1 MFVANSKS
9 NYVDSRPAS
18 PVKKTAAAAPK
29 DLRAAR
35 DALRTALVKAGFC
48 NHQGK
53 LCVALRKQKPLTD
66 EGRKKLNALLM
77 HPLSIEGTPLHLQE
91 YLTSMPLPQINMT
104 HWKYLRGSYAA
115 YLIDPLARLNEVLE
129 NYYRVNPKARE
140 VISPA
145 FEAYCALKQPVEEP
159 NDADFADLYF
169 DEKWKIPDDTVT
181 KIREMAIR
189 WVASLLNKP
198 PEVAERTSF
207 QTLFIPE
214 PNHLTRTAE
223 KIAIITLKTDPPPPG
238 IKELK
243 VDRVMGELQN
253 YCLFSRDDFY
263 IDIRRLPFYPQS
275 FQNDFWQCILDREM
289 QVIRLEERHRD
300 DFSAVLAAVEHY
312 TKGADLDESELTLS
326 DIFDAFF
333 KPLPEDEKPSKMEL
347 TDARLL
353 TAVLKRIENHS
364 VDPLSFLVNLCAKF
378 PVQYSDR
385 REVLWK
391 AALGSL
397 DRQKLGHFK
406 FLATNTPSFDLFVH
420 DVLPLQGTEIVEGH
434 QFRIERGAE
443 DRIESTQ
450 RHFRKLMLVQ
460 KNYRPQEGHLDVW
473 QQGCKTLHSNAKGAV
488 LSVDFVDLLMEDLLD
503 GEVYSEEEKDC
514 VLAMC
519 QPYLGKL
526 SAQNWLVD
534 LMGGSFWEIALKHW
548 KKTAGALS
556 LDQRWELLKD
566 VLPKSAKYELSDL
579 LLERLTQMN
588 PSERLNDLLENYAN
602 LHGSQAETL
611 NPLLFAAAVQGSVQD
626 RCRIAGVLFAAR
638 EWHDLKSIV
647 LLIDPVPEEMVTE
660 WNKWACGLIVQER
673 LDAGAVKLYC
683 QLNSRKAITHLPKKQ
698 TDRIQYGIQ
707 ELSEEELLAYI
718 QQLLKAG
725 DLAKSLSLLAKVTE
739 KRPILREVMT
749 RLPSATP
756 ETFKECVPYLVEFLD
771 DADWL
776 SIIPSLEIKQQM
788 DLLGSL
794 SYELLVQC
802 KDKGLVDAATYSAVL
817 KRHFVNK
824 PTLQLLWEMEYVQA
838 DVEEKFSRK
847 VRNDFQNARALTLSE
862 EMLNKRIQWL
872 SGRKKYLECFSLLN
886 KCMRLEAAQ
895 TWMQRLLTVYLQE
908 ASINDL
914 NAYFSKDTT
923 CAIPEGLVQHRLEQ
937 DEDLRKCYTLFQ
949 RVKSRLSDA
958 EKRACLMTLFI
969 KQSKAPF
976 LTKKEILTLLPEGLC
991 FLNSDCPADV
1001 FALLVSMLMQ
1011 TERMNA
1017 LKVRLQD
1024 PQQHLK
1030 MDALPP
1036 ENQALWLSLYSYYE
1050 LPLCLEDIPHAEA
1063 ALFRSATVNPV
1074 WLFQQIA
1081 AKEPK
1086 RLVSFPVDQLPLQ
1099 QLLDSAFEQLVR
1111 EFSCVQLEAVH
1122 LKIRG
1127 DPVKSLRLLS
1137 AWHDRGDLDQ
1147 ASVQTKILG
1156 STESKESL
1164 HQLLK
1169 WVKER
1174 GLQPVSEWSKKF
1186 MLMDDSYI
1194 SLYFDLLNAQNDA
1207 VIRMQVIEFC
1217 ILHRKGTFC
1226 VERALYLTEALQK
1239 NHASIDLQSKLQ
1251 ELLLSKFSEKKA
1263 WNFEEV
1269 QDLVAVVDFVEDI
1282 STVKRYK
1289 HLISLILMD
1298 LSLDD
1303 HRARMAMLELMKR
1316 QIAHIH
1322 PDHLP
1327 RLLRFIEA
1335 NSETIYQNIEKYD
1348 GFLQK
1353 MLEDFS
1359 HSQAVISQ
1367 CLSLWDHWRTPLRV
1381 SRALRYIA
1389 NNPDS
1394 SDSMTK
1400 QLTSLVLQHEL
1411 TIEDVQ
1417 LAVSSLSSVIPQ
1429 ESKREFDLYIQILGS
1444 KKAMQKGKVQEAMLH
1459 FFGYLN
1465 ILGTMEEKD
1474 DTYTSIANHVQWLL
1488 RKLLDHAA
1496 FGEIHLLF
1504 ERFTLFRLEPKELIN
1519 YARSLDPLIQ
1529 SILEDES
1536 TRKLMSYAL
1545 QQTLEQLFESVRHH
1559 LSKDYFPLNADDV
1572 FHGHLKRLHEQGS
1585 AIPQE
1590 WFPSLQEYVN
1600 WHCSQ
1605 LLFIMNKMP
1614 EENFRLLIP
1623 SIIKFLEEIVVH
1635 PACTAATFGP
1645 LRSMVLDL
1653 FVRCND
1659 SANAL
1664 VIFKQFI
1671 LVESMH
1677 ADAKRIYET
1686 ARMQTNP
1693 ELFTNILRGSC
1704 DELLQNILKRGSLL
1718 DYQRAFAFLKYALC
1732 SYAKLFG
1739 SSEHYSLPL
1748 LNALVDKLH
1757 HASPEFK
1764 SHIIPK
1770 AHELLDILSVT
1781 KFTKGIRAK
1790 LMRWKIT

>member
-18 PVKKTAAAAPK
+18 PVQKKAAPAPK

-35 DALRTALVKAGFC
+35 EALRTAFVKTGFC

-53 LCVALRKQKPLTD
+53 LSVALRKQTPLTD

-77 HPLSIEGTPLHLQE
+77 HPISIEGTLLHLQE
-91 YLTSMPLPQINMT
+91 YLRSMPLPQINMT

-115 YLIDPLARLNEVLE
+115 YLIDPLARLNEALE
-129 NYYRVNPKARE
+129 NFYRVNPKARA
-140 VISPA
+140 VIAPA

-189 WVASLLNKP
+189 WIASLLNKP

-238 IKELK
+238 VKELK

-263 IDIRRLPFYPQS
+263 IDIRQLPFYPQS

-289 QVIRLEERHRD
+289 QVIRLEERHRN

-312 TKGADLDESELTLS
+312 TKGAELDESELALS
-326 DIFDAFF
+326 AIFEAFF
-333 KPLPEDEKPSKMEL
+333 KPLTEDEMPSKMEL

-391 AALGSL
+391 AALGAL

-434 QFRIERGAE
+434 QFRIERAAE

-460 KNYRPQEGHLDVW
+460 KNYRPDEGHLDVW
-473 QQGCKTLHSNAKGAV
+473 QQGCKTLHSNAKGSV
-488 LSVDFVDLLMEDLLD
+488 LSIDFVDLLIEDLLD
-503 GEVYSEEEKDC
+503 GEVYSEEEKDS

-534 LMGGSFWEIALKHW
+534 LMRGSFWEIAFKYW

-556 LDQRWELLKD
+556 LEQRWQLLKE
-566 VLPKSAKYELSDL
+566 VLPKAAKNELSEL
-579 LLERLTQMN
+579 LLERLTQME
-588 PSERLNDLLENYAN
+588 PSERLNDLLENYAK
-602 LHGSQAETL
+602 LHSSQAETL
-611 NPLLFAAAVQGSVQD
+611 NPLLFAAAVQSSVQD
-626 RCRIAGVLFAAR
+626 RCRVAGVLFAAR

-647 LLIDPVPEEMVTE
+647 LLIDPVPEEMVTK
-660 WNKWACGLIVQER
+660 WNKWACGLIAQER

-707 ELSEEELLAYI
+707 ALSEEELIAYI

-771 DADWL
+771 DADWM
-776 SIIPSLEIKQQM
+776 SIIPSLEIMKQL

-794 SYELLVQC
+794 SYELLSQC
-802 KDKGLVDAATYSAVL
+802 KDKGLVDAATYAAVL

-838 DVEEKFSRK
+838 DIEEKFTRK
-847 VRNDFQNARALTLSE
+847 VRNDYQSAKQLSLSE
-862 EMLNKRIQWL
+862 QVLNQRILWL
-872 SGRKKYLECFSLLN
+872 SARKRYLECFSLLN

-895 TWMQRLLTVYLQE
+895 AWMQRLLTVYLQE

-914 NAYFSKDTT
+914 NAYFIKDAS
-923 CAIPEGLVQHRLEQ
+923 CAIPENLVAHRLEQ

-949 RVKSRLSDA
+949 RVKSRLNDA
-958 EKRACLMTLFI
+958 EKRACLMTLFM

-976 LTKKEILTLLPEGLC
+976 LTKKEMLTLLSEGLC

-1001 FALLVSMLMQ
+1001 FALLVSTLMQ
-1011 TERMNA
+1011 TERMEA

-1024 PQQHLK
+1024 PEQHLK
-1030 MDALPP
+1030 MDALSP
-1036 ENQALWLSLYSYYE
+1036 ENQALWLALYAYYQV
-1050 LPLCLEDIPHAEA
+1050 PLCLDDMPHAET
-1063 ALFRSATVNPV
+1063 ALLRKADVNPV

-1081 AKEPK
+1081 EKEPQ
-1086 RLVSFPVDQLPLQ
+1086 RLVCFPVDQLPLK
-1099 QLLDSAFEQLVR
+1099 QLIDFAFDQIVR
-1111 EFSCVQLEAVH
+1111 EFSCAQLEAVH
-1122 LKIRG
+1122 QAIQG

-1137 AWHDRGDLDQ
+1137 AWHDRGDLDH
-1147 ASVQTKILG
+1147 ASVQSKFLD
-1156 STESKESL
+1156 SAKSKEAL

-1169 WVKER
+1169 WIKER
-1174 GLQPVSEWSKKF
+1174 GVQPVEEWSKKF

-1194 SLYFDLLNAQNDA
+1194 SLYFDLLNPQEEAA
-1207 VIRMQVIEFC
+1207 IRMQVIEFC
-1217 ILHRKGTFC
+1217 VLHRKGTFC
-1226 VERALYLTEALQK
+1226 VERALYLTETLQK

-1269 QDLVAVVDFVEDI
+1269 QDLVAVVDFVNDFSI
-1282 STVKRYK
+1282 IKRYK
-1289 HLISLILMD
+1289 QLISLILMD
-1298 LSLDD
+1298 LSVDD

-1322 PDHLP
+1322 TDHLP
-1327 RLLRFIEA
+1327 RLLRFIEV
-1335 NSETIYQNIEKYD
+1335 NSEAIYQNIEKYD

-1359 HSQAVISQ
+1359 DSHAVISQ
-1367 CLSLWDHWRTPLRV
+1367 FLGLWDRWRTPLRV
-1381 SRALRYIA
+1381 SRALRYIVDHPNSA
-1389 NNPDS
+1389 PL
-1394 SDSMTK
+1394 MTK
-1400 QLTSLVLQHEL
+1400 QLTSLVLQNEL

-1417 LAVSSLSSVIPQ
+1417 LAISLLTNVIPL
-1429 ESKREFDLYIQILGS
+1429 ESKREFDMYIQILGS
-1444 KKAMQKGKVQEAMLH
+1444 KKAMQKGKVHEAMLH
-1459 FFGYLN
+1459 FFGFLN
-1465 ILGTMEEKD
+1465 ILRTMEEKD
-1474 DTYTSIANHVQWLL
+1474 ETYVESVNHMQWLL

-1504 ERFTLFRLEPKELIN
+1504 ERFTLFRLDPKELIN

-1529 SILEDES
+1529 SKLEDES
-1536 TRKLMSYAL
+1536 TRKLMSYTL
-1545 QQTLEQLFESVRHH
+1545 QQTLEQLFEGVQHH

-1572 FHGHLKRLHEQGS
+1572 FHGHLKSLHERGS
-1585 AIPQE
+1585 EIPQE
-1590 WFPSLQEYVN
+1590 WFPSFQEYVN

-1605 LLFIMNKMP
+1605 LLFIMSKMP
-1614 EENFRLLIP
+1614 AENFRLLIP
-1623 SIIKFLEEIVVH
+1623 SIIKFFEKIVEH
-1635 PACTAATFGP
+1635 PACNASTFSS
-1645 LRSMVLDL
+1645 LRRMILDL

-1677 ADAKRIYET
+1677 QDAKRIYES

-1704 DELLQNILKRGSLL
+1704 DELLQNLLKRGSLL
-1718 DYQRAFAFLKYALC
+1718 DYQRALAFLKYALS

-1764 SHIIPK
+1764 SHIIPQ

-1781 KFTKGIRAK
+1781 KFTKGIRVK
-1790 LMRWKIT
+1790 LMRWKVT